1 MSRCV
6 GDWMQV
12 RVCRSG
18 CVGGEGGGLRM
29 RSLVSRANL
38 GLAETGQAGADK
50 VDTVLA
56 GWQDSGSRLVADRA
70 SLPTEPARD
79 QSS

>member
-1 MSRCV
+1 MR
-6 GDWMQV
+6 
-12 RVCRSG
+12 
-18 CVGGEGGGLRM
+18 GEGGGLRM
-29 RSLVSRANL
+29 GSRGSRANL
-38 GLAETGQAGADK
+38 GPAESGQAGAHK

-70 SLPTEPARD
+70 SLPTEHALD